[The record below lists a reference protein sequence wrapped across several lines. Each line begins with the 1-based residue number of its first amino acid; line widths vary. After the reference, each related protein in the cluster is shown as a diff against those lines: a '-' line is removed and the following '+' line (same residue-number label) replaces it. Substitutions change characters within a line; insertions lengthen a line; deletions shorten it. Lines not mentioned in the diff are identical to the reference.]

1 MTPDPLLPA
10 PGGSPPRASA
20 FPEYRRDPVTGRW
33 AVVAPARAHRPL
45 VPHPAPADP
54 GPPGDCPFCP
64 GNEHDTPGE
73 LFADRDPGTAANGPG
88 WRLRVVPNRYP
99 AVEPAPASEVPE
111 GLFAVTPAAGRHEV
125 VIACPE
131 HVTRAADLP
140 RGAYRGL
147 FRAYRER
154 ILVHA
159 ADPQLAYTLAFK
171 NVGAAA
177 GASLAH
183 AHSQLVA
190 TPFVPPAVQ
199 EEMAAAHAHRAITG
213 RCVFCDVVG
222 AEAGGPRR
230 VCESDAFVAVAAF
243 APRFA
248 YEVWVLPKSHASRYE
263 TIGDAA
269 VGELAGVVRRVVEAQ
284 DAVLGPVAFNWV
296 LHTAPLRSAEL
307 PHYHWHLEILPRT
320 ATPAGFEWGGGCFV
334 TTVAPEDAAGQLRAR
349 V

>member
-1 MTPDPLLPA
+1 MTPDPLPPA
-10 PGGSPPRASA
+10 PGGSSSRASA

-33 AVVAPARAHRPL
+33 AIVAPGRALRPST
-45 VPHPAPADP
+45 PHPATPNPDPPA
-54 GPPGDCPFCP
+54 DCPFCP

-73 LFADRDPGTAANGPG
+73 LFADRDPGTVPNGPG

-99 AVEPAPASEVPE
+99 AVEPDAPAV
-111 GLFAVTPAAGRHEV
+111 GRHEV

-131 HVTRAADLP
+131 HVVRAAELP
-140 RGAYRGL
+140 GGAYRGL

-154 ILVHA
+154 IAAHA
-159 ADPQLAYTLAFK
+159 ADPRLAYTLAFK

-183 AHSQLVA
+183 AHAQLVA
-190 TPFVPPAVQ
+190 TPFVPPIVQ
-199 EEMAAAHAHRAITG
+199 DEIDAAAAHHSRTG
-213 RCVFCDVVG
+213 RCVFCDLI
-222 AEAGGPRR
+222 ADELRGPRV
-230 VCESDAFVAVAAF
+230 VCETAGFVAVTAF

-248 YEVWVLPKSHASRYE
+248 YEVWVLPKAHAARFE
-263 TIGDAA
+263 TTGD
-269 VGELAGVVRRVVEAQ
+269 VDELAGVVRRVVAAQ

-307 PHYHWHLEILPRT
+307 PHYHWHLEVLPRT

-334 TTVAPEDAAGQLRAR
+334 TAVAPEDAAEQLRAK

>member
-1 MTPDPLLPA
+1 VTPDPLPPA
-10 PGGSPPRASA
+10 PGGSSPRASA

-33 AVVAPARAHRPL
+33 AIVAPGRALRPS
-45 VPHPAPADP
+45 VPHAAPPAPDLPA
-54 GPPGDCPFCP
+54 DCPFCP

-73 LFADRDPGTAANGPG
+73 LFADRDPGTAPNGPG

-99 AVEPAPASEVPE
+99 VVEPDAPAV
-111 GLFAVTPAAGRHEV
+111 GRHEV

-131 HVTRAADLP
+131 HVVRAAELP

-154 ILVHA
+154 IAAHA
-159 ADPQLAYTLAFK
+159 ADRWLAYTLAFQ

-183 AHSQLVA
+183 AHAQLVA
-190 TPFVPPAVQ
+190 TPFVPPIVQ
-199 EEMAAAHAHRAITG
+199 DELDAAAAHHGRTG
-213 RCVFCDVVG
+213 RCVFCDLI
-222 AEAGGPRR
+222 ATERRGPRV
-230 VCESDAFVAVAAF
+230 VCETAGFVAVAAF

-248 YEVWVLPKSHASRYE
+248 YEVWVLPKVHAARFE
-263 TIGDAA
+263 TIDD
-269 VGELAGVVRRVVEAQ
+269 VDELAGVVRRVIAAT

-296 LHTAPLRSAEL
+296 LHTAPLRSPEL
-307 PHYHWHLEILPRT
+307 PHYHWHLEVLPRT
-320 ATPAGFEWGGGCFV
+320 ATPAGFEWGGGCFI
-334 TTVAPEDAAGQLRAR
+334 TAVAPEDAAERLRAK

>member
-1 MTPDPLLPA
+1 MTPDPLPPA
-10 PGGSPPRASA
+10 PGDAPRASA

-33 AVVAPARAHRPL
+33 AVVAPARALRPL

-54 GPPGDCPFCP
+54 ESPADCPFCP

-73 LFADRDPGTAANGPG
+73 LFAERDPGSIPNGPG

-99 AVEPAPASEVPE
+99 AVEPDAPAV
-111 GLFAVTPAAGRHEV
+111 GRHEV

-154 ILVHA
+154 MHAHA
-159 ADPQLAYTLAFK
+159 ADPRLGYTLVFK

-183 AHSQLVA
+183 SHSQLVA
-190 TPFVPPAVQ
+190 TPFVPSVVA
-199 EEMAAAHAHRAITG
+199 EELARSAEHYARTG
-213 RCVFCDVVG
+213 RCVFCELIST
-222 AEAGGPRR
+222 EAGGPRR
-230 VCESDAFVAVAAF
+230 VCETAGFLAVTAF

-248 YEVWVLPKSHASRYE
+248 YELWVVPKTHAARFE
-263 TIGDAA
+263 AVADADL
-269 VGELAGVVRRVVEAQ
+269 GELAGVVRRVIQAL

-296 LHTAPLRSAEL
+296 LHAAPLRSAEL

-320 ATPAGFEWGGGCFV
+320 ATPAGLEWGGGCFV
-334 TTVAPEDAAGQLRAR
+334 TTVAPEQAAEHLRGH